1 MKKTKVFRI
10 SLLMF
15 ALLFLLCSCNS
26 GKFSDLKKVADR
38 ENYLP
43 MTLSVSGSANG
54 TYDLPALGG
63 GIRGRGNSTWDFCEK
78 KSYKLKLN
86 LKVNLLGTGTGGE
99 KDWALSPTPGK
110 NPCFGITVCSSWQKK
125 WGFLR

>member
-1 MKKTKVFRI
+1 MYDPALKNRKMMKKTKVFRI
-10 SLLMF
+10 SLLIF

-26 GKFSDLKKVADR
+26 GKFSDLKKESDPLVLPVLRIETEGGKEVADR

-78 KSYKLKLN
+78 KRRHSTR
-86 LKVNLLGTGTGGE
+86 G
-99 KDWALSPTPGK
+99 D
-110 NPCFGITVCSSWQKK
+110 
-125 WGFLR
+125 